1 MIDVKKLQLFNKG
14 IYGNSVVGSLNA
26 NTLQF
31 TKTGNPWWG
40 ESNPIEPPISSFRQ
54 HQTHSESRLGKCKKQ
69 QIKQSDTK
77 TRNHVHEHFFGNF
90 SSQS

>member
-1 MIDVKKLQLFNKG
+1 MIDVKKLQLFNKS

-40 ESNPIEPPISSFRQ
+40 ESNTIEPPISS
-54 HQTHSESRLGKCKKQ
+54 SGN
-69 QIKQSDTK
+69 IKRILKVNWANVK
-77 TRNHVHEHFFGNF
+77 TANKAIGH
-90 SSQS
+90 